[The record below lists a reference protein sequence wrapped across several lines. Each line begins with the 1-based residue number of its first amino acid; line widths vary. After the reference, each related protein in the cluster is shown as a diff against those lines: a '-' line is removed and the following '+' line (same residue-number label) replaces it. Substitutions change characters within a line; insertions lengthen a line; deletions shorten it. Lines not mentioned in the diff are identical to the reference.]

1 MNDFFTPASLLTPGA
16 GFQLYDR
23 EHICWLFICLAAGAA
38 LCLVYRRLTAHGC
51 ARMRLGVGL
60 AVLLCEILKD
70 ANLIVQGVFSVYYLP
85 LHLCGLAVFFT
96 LGHSIRPNETVGD
109 FLYST
114 CMPGALFA
122 ILFPD
127 WTACAA
133 FSFHSIVGFTVHLL
147 IVAYP
152 LMQTLG
158 GDIRP
163 SVRRL
168 PRCLLIL
175 LCLAGPVYLFDRRFS
190 ANYMFLLAPAAGSPL
205 EWFAALLGNPGY
217 LLGYLPMLAL
227 VWCALY
233 FPFCRKGRRG
243 VLGGHSR

>member
-1 MNDFFTPASLLTPGA
+1 MNDFFTPASLLPPGA
-16 GFQLYDR
+16 GFQLYGR
-23 EHICWLFICLAAGAA
+23 EHICALASCLAAGAA
-38 LCLVYRRLTAHGC
+38 LCLVYRRLAGRGRV
-51 ARMRLGVGL
+51 RMRRGVGL
-60 AVLLCEILKD
+60 AVLLCEIAKD
-70 ANLIVQGVFSVYYLP
+70 ANLIVQGVFGVYYLP

-96 LGHSIRPNETVGD
+96 LGHSIRPNVTLGD

-127 WTACAA
+127 WTACAP
-133 FSFHSIVGFTVHLL
+133 FSFHSILGFTVHLL
-147 IVAYP
+147 IVVYP
-152 LMQTLG
+152 LMQALG
-158 GDIRP
+158 GDICP

-217 LLGYLPMLAL
+217 LLGYLPMLTL
-227 VWCALY
+227 VWSALY
-233 FPFCRKGRRG
+233 FPFRRG
-243 VLGGHSR
+243 KMPA